1 MKKVFKIFAL
11 AAVALCV
18 TTFVGCK
25 DEEKEEENN
34 NNTATENPNN
44 LPTSLSEDFANGV
57 PSGWT
62 NIDADGDSY
71 AWQDWLN
78 DQQGQQM
85 QGDGVIMSASYLNGV
100 GALTPDNY
108 LVTPK
113 LWIEDGAKLTYEVG
127 AVDANYYQ
135 DHYAV
140 LVGTVENGVFVSKGS
155 LVDEDVPSPSTTTR
169 TFDLSEY
176 KGQEVCIAF
185 RHYNCTDMYIMSID
199 NVKIGKDAK
208 GGTSSYAKFADN
220 AMKVK

>member
-62 NIDADGDSY
+62 NIDADGDGY

-78 DQQGQQM
+78 DQYGQRM
-85 QGDGVIMSASYLNGV
+85 QGDGVIMSASYLNGIE
-100 GALTPDNY
+100 ALTPDNY

-127 AVDANYYQ
+127 AVDASYYQ

-155 LVDEDVPSPSTTTR
+155 LVDEDVPSPTTTTR

-176 KGQEVCIAF
+176 KGQELSIAF
-185 RHYNCTDMYIMSID
+185 RHYNCTDMYIMTID

-208 GGTSSYAKFADN
+208 GGTTSYAKFADN